1 MQNDFLYSVEELMKN
16 KHYDFLN
23 LHKEASKMAKEGFKE
38 NNYNM
43 TNTELLYFHE
53 VEILMTMAG
62 MKKLHDKVKWLG
74 LENLALL
81 GCIIILSLAFIFK

>member
-1 MQNDFLYSVEELMKN
+1 MQHEFLHSVEELMN
-16 KHYDFLN
+16 SKHYDCLN
-23 LHKEASKMAKEGFKE
+23 LHKEASKIAKEGFKE

-43 TNTELLYFHE
+43 GNTELLYFHE
-53 VEILMTMAG
+53 VEILMCMSN

>member
-1 MQNDFLYSVEELMKN
+1 MQNEFLHSVEELMKN
-16 KHYDFLN
+16 KHYDCLK
-23 LHKEASKMAKEGFKE
+23 LHKKASNIVKEGFKE

-53 VEILMTMAG
+53 VEILMTMAAV
-62 MKKLHDKVKWLG
+62 KKLHDKVNWLG

>member
-1 MQNDFLYSVEELMKN
+1 MQNDFMSSVEELMNN
-16 KHYDFLN
+16 KHYDFLH
-23 LHKEASKMAKEGFKE
+23 LHKEASKIAKEGFKE
-38 NNYNM
+38 HNYNM

-53 VEILMTMAG
+53 VEILMTMSA

-81 GCIIILSLAFIFK
+81 SCVMILSLAFIFK